1 MSYKYYQVVGGEE
14 AWKPVA
20 TAMIDTI
27 GSVMFQTIL
36 AVDSPIGEEF
46 TKEQYAGVKYKGPL
60 YFDLDDA
67 DSPASTAVYAV
78 ELIDKLIELGV
89 DPKQLHIFASGSKG
103 FHILVPEECFF
114 AKPVKAGMA
123 FLPAIFKE
131 MAFKLAVESLD
142 LRVYTARKG
151 RMLRCANVQRPNN
164 NLYKVVLSYND
175 LVEIARMAG
184 EDIEN
189 GEAFY
194 KQACAAPRPLDAVDI
209 DPPTLAHGL
218 MALFDECKTKVSKAL
233 VKAKKAKKL
242 VLPAELPSWDAL
254 LQGRGI
260 KDDVGFHPIAMQVA
274 ITAHARG
281 MSLDELLAAAEGL
294 IENHVG
300 DGHRYNSASKRRVE
314 LARMYDYTD
323 DNPCYSYG
331 AGAISALLAHSAL
344 DLKGL
349 EVTREEVEQAIENP
363 DAAVD
368 GDEYEHAGILLT
380 EQGAFTMTENGPKQ
394 VLALGFQNVTELR
407 SAETGTVTVLEAD
420 LTVGGRPVGRRV
432 MELDTFNSVGNINKM
447 AMPYGQAFTGSETQG
462 RGLYMRLVERA
473 RRTNNCM
480 FTVAREGL
488 DIIAMPFHEDE
499 EVRRDFLVWSDQKA
513 VSPQASIRDKGIN
526 LRFVGFPTTQGQF
539 QSDLSQAPRLTKWL
553 KEDEE
558 NGNTTNKDLLRQV
571 VSDLLTCQKPSYLG
585 KLLGWMVACHYR
597 MLFHRLYSKFPLLHI
612 NGAAGMGKCFAKGT
626 PIMMHD
632 GKCRS
637 VEDVQVGDS
646 LMGPDGMPRKVL
658 SLGRGQEAMYRVS
671 QIYGDDYVVNESH
684 ILALKA
690 SSTRGRRLADGRVVY
705 KGEAVNLTVKDY
717 LQQNETNKSLLKGYK
732 PESLPFK
739 DTCTPVPA
747 YMLGSWLGD
756 GKSARVMLCK
766 PKTTKLFQWWQA
778 EAEARGL
785 KATVGNSGTCDTLYI
800 GGNIM
805 DDFRSLGVIDNKH
818 IPDAYKYG
826 NEKTRCELLAGLI
839 DADGTVNGAGFR
851 FDSAE
856 EKLAKDVLFIARSLG
871 LRATITTET
880 YSNRYKTNATIHHV
894 YITGAVHKLP
904 TLDKVPAER
913 KHEKDPL
920 VGGITV
926 TPEGMGDYYGFT
938 IDGDHLFLLGDFTVA
953 HNTEMTKLF
962 ARFHYYLQEP
972 KMLTPTSTLFAVSHA
987 ASGSAS
993 IPLIL
998 DEFKPS
1004 EMSETSYHRFKLMLR
1019 DAYNCRPVE
1028 RGGGNRENSDY
1039 RAVHTTHLSA
1049 PICFIAESVE
1059 SEPALMERVVLL
1071 TLSKPPVIEAQKF
1084 LAKFQ
1089 NVTNNGEILGMIGA
1103 YMAASIVQKYS
1114 LDALDKEFTPI
1125 YNETRKHLMLQ
1136 EGEDSELTQDQLAK
1150 KSGAKERTVY
1160 NYAVT
1165 RFGLSKFAK
1174 LVESIF
1180 PGDFTSTLTAM
1191 QDNMFSTIAE
1201 LQEQTQPEWLKVLN
1215 TFADL
1220 SLSDPTAPYHLRKG
1234 VDYAF
1239 VTQNNKDCIE
1249 IYARAC
1255 YMKYRAYQSFVKTR
1269 PLFPNDSSF
1278 IHALNTIPALVSK
1291 GKTVELQSPG
1301 GSHVL
1306 DLAELRGAGFM
1317 TPGKQ

>member
-1 MSYKYYQVVGGEE
+1 MSYIYYQVVGGDE
-14 AWKPVA
+14 AWKPVS
-20 TAMIDTI
+20 TAMIESI

-36 AVDSPIGEEF
+36 AVDSPVGEDF
-46 TKEQYAGVKYKGPL
+46 TKEQYAGIKYKGPL

-67 DSPASTAVYAV
+67 ESPASTAVFAV

-89 DPKQLHIFASGSKG
+89 SEKQLHIFASGSKG
-103 FHILVPEECFF
+103 FHILVPEECVL
-114 AKPVKAGMA
+114 AKPPKTGMT

-151 RMLRCANVQRPNN
+151 RMLRCPNVQRDNG
-164 NLYKVVLSYND
+164 LYKVPLTYGE
-175 LVEIARMAG
+175 LVEIANLAGTDAPAG
-184 EDIEN
+184 EAMYRTI
-189 GEAFY
+189 
-194 KQACAAPRPLDAVDI
+194 CSAPRPLESLPREA
-209 DPPTLAHGL
+209 PTLSHGL
-218 MALFDECKTKVSKAL
+218 MALFDECKTKVSKGQI
-233 VKAKKAKKL
+233 KAKKAKK
-242 VLPAELPSWDAL
+242 VNLPASLPSWDAML
-254 LQGRGI
+254 RGEGI
-260 KDDVGFHPIAMQVA
+260 KDDVGFHPLALQIA
-274 ITAHARG
+274 ITAHTREMA
-281 MSLDELLAAAEGL
+281 LTDLLTAAEGL
-294 IENHVG
+294 INNHES
-300 DGHRYNSASKRRVE
+300 DGFRYNTPAKRRAE
-314 LARMYDYTD
+314 IARMYDYTD
-323 DNPCYSYG
+323 DNPCYAYG
-331 AGAISALLAHSAL
+331 AGAMVALLSHAAP
-344 DLKGL
+344 DLRGL
-349 EVTREEVEQAIENP
+349 EVTAEEIQAGIENP
-363 DAAVD
+363 GTSE
-368 GDEYEHAGILLT
+368 GDEYEHAGIILT
-380 EQGAFTMTENGPKQ
+380 GQGAFTMTENGPKQ
-394 VLALGFQNVTELR
+394 VLAMGFENVTELR

-420 LTVGGRPVGRRV
+420 LTIGGRQVGRRV
-432 MELDTFNSVGNINKM
+432 MELDTFNSVAGVNKL
-447 AMPYGQAFTGSETQG
+447 AMPYGQAFTGSELQG

-480 FTVAREGL
+480 YTVAREGL
-488 DIIAMPFHEDE
+488 DIVSMPFHEDE
-499 EVRRDFLVWSDQKA
+499 EIRRDFLVWSDQKA
-513 VSPQASIRDKGIN
+513 VTPEAAIREKGVQ
-526 LRFVGFPTTQGQF
+526 LRFVGFPTAQGQF
-539 QSDLSQAPRLTKWL
+539 QSDLSQAPRLSKWV
-553 KEDEE
+553 KESDE
-558 NGNTTNKDLLRQV
+558 NFQLLREV
-571 VSDLLTCQKPSYLG
+571 VRDLLTCQDASYLG

-632 GKCRS
+632 GKCKP
-637 VEDVQVGDS
+637 VEDVQVEDF

-671 QIYGDDYVVNESH
+671 QVYGDDYVVNESH

-732 PESLPFK
+732 PGSLPFK
-739 DTCTPVPA
+739 DTYTPVPA

-839 DADGTVNGAGFR
+839 DADGTVNGAGLR

-880 YSNRYKTNATIHHV
+880 YSNLYKTDATIHHV

-1004 EMSETSYHRFKLMLR
+1004 EMSEASYHRFKLMLR

-1071 TLSKPPVIEAQKF
+1071 TLSKPPVIQAQKY
-1084 LAKFQ
+1084 LARFQ
-1089 NVTNNGEILGMIGA
+1089 NVTNNGEILGMVGA

-1114 LDALDKEFTPI
+1114 VQELEKEFTPL
-1125 YNETRKHLMLQ
+1125 YNETRRHLMLQ
-1136 EGEDSELTQDQLAK
+1136 EGEGDELTQDQLSK

-1160 NYAVT
+1160 NYAVA
-1165 RFGLSKFAK
+1165 RFGLTKFSK
-1174 LVESIF
+1174 LIESLF
-1180 PGDFTSTLTAM
+1180 PGE
-1191 QDNMFSTIAE
+1191 FSTTLQAMMEGMYSTVTE

-1220 SLSDPTAPYHLRKG
+1220 AQSDPTSPYYLRKG
-1234 VDYAF
+1234 TDYAF
-1239 VTQNNKDCIE
+1239 VQQNGKDCIE
-1249 IYARAC
+1249 IYARSC
-1255 YMKYRAYQSFVKTR
+1255 YMKYRAYQNFVKTR

-1278 IHALNTIPALVSK
+1278 IHAINTIPALVSK
-1291 GKTVELQSPG
+1291 GKTVELNSPG

-1306 DLAELRGAGFM
+1306 DLDELRGAGFI
-1317 TPGKQ
+1317 TPDPKK